1 MDFGIEA
8 AVALSAVSKV
18 VAWEEEQAAKVA
30 EVVSMVGKV
39 V

>member
-1 MDFGIEA
+1 MDFGIQA

-18 VAWEEEQAAKVA
+18 AWEEVQAAKVA